1 MVSTEFITGSLPG
14 TMKRRNKS
22 GRRRRRQVETRGGR
36 EERKEGGSNGGKSVA
51 KFFLGVRQKKEERGI
66 ETRKL
71 QYKFASGPGVVRNNK
86 GEENEPGA
94 PTRNG

>member
-1 MVSTEFITGSLPG
+1 M
-14 TMKRRNKS
+14 
-22 GRRRRRQVETRGGR
+22 
-36 EERKEGGSNGGKSVA
+36 A

-86 GEENEPGA
+86 GEENGAGA
-94 PTRNG
+94 PTRNGKW